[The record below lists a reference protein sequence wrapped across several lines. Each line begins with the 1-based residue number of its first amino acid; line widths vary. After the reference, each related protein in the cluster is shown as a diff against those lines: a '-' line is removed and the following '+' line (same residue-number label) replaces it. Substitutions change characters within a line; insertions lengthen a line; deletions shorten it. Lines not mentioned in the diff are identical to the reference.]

1 MSEMAPTQRVH
12 FDYWLLFTTILLV
25 GVGVV
30 MVYSA
35 SAVLAGERY
44 HDSYYFLKK
53 ELCFVAVG
61 FAGLAAMLRFPYAQW
76 RRLVYPLLAIVAGL
90 ILLAYVPGL
99 RSVASGAARWIKIGP
114 VRFQPS
120 ELAKLAMVL
129 FLAYSL
135 EKKAGRMKGFAI
147 GILPHV
153 AIGGA
158 MIVLILGQRDFG
170 SAFIVASLLGVML
183 FISGARC
190 MYMGAMGLAALPLLY
205 FAVASVDYRRRRILA
220 FLNPW
225 SDRYGSGFQIIQSL
239 IAFQGGGVLGRGL
252 GEGQQKLFY
261 LPEAHTDFIASV
273 VGEEL
278 GLVGMLVLIA
288 LYAVFCA
295 RGLMIAW
302 RAPDL
307 FGRYLAF
314 GITFLIGWQAL
325 GNLCV
330 VMGLLPTKG
339 MVLPFVSYGGS
350 SLLVSL
356 LAVGILLNVSSYRKA

>member
-1 MSEMAPTQRVH
+1 MNDEGTTRRVP
-12 FDYWLLFTTILLV
+12 FDYWLLLCTLLLV
-25 GVGVV
+25 GLGVV

-44 HDSYYFLKK
+44 GDPAYFLKR
-53 ELCFVAVG
+53 ESCFVLL
-61 FAGLAAMLRFPYAQW
+61 GLAGMTAAARCPYPVW
-76 RRLVYPLLAIVAGL
+76 RRVVYGLLALSA
-90 ILLAYVPGL
+90 LLLGCAYIPGI
-99 RSVASGAARWIKIGP
+99 RSTVGGASRWIHLGP

-120 ELAKLAMVL
+120 ELAKLTIVI

-135 EKKAGRMKGFAI
+135 EKKAARMKSFAV
-147 GILPHV
+147 GLFPHMV
-153 AIGGA
+153 IGGI

-170 SAFIVASLLGVML
+170 SAFLVASILFCMLLVGGSRL
-183 FISGARC
+183 T
-190 MYMGAMGLAALPLLY
+190 YLGAMVIAALPLLY
-205 FAVASVDYRRRRILA
+205 FAVASVDYRRKRILA

-239 IAFQGGGVLGRGL
+239 IAFKEGGLLGRGL

-273 VGEEL
+273 IGEEL
-278 GLVGMLVLIA
+278 GLIGMLCLLA
-288 LYAVFCA
+288 LYGFFCL
-295 RGLMIAW
+295 RGFMTAW
-302 RAPDL
+302 RAPDS

-314 GITFLIGWQAL
+314 GITVLLSWQAVCNL
-325 GNLCV
+325 GV

-356 LAVGILLNVSSYRKA
+356 VAVGIMLNISSYRKV

>member
-1 MSEMAPTQRVH
+1 MNNQTPTQRVH
-12 FDYWLLFTTILLV
+12 FDYWLLFLTILLV
-25 GVGVV
+25 GIGVV

-44 HDSYYFLKK
+44 KDAYYFLKK
-53 ELCFVAVG
+53 ELVFVTMG
-61 FAGLAAMLRFPYAQW
+61 FGILVAAMHFPYAQW
-76 RRLVYPLLAIVAGL
+76 RKCVYPLLGL
-90 ILLAYVPGL
+90 VGVLIALAYVPGL
-99 RSVASGAARWIKIGP
+99 RSVASGAARWVRLGP
-114 VRFQPS
+114 IRFQPS
-120 ELAKLAMVL
+120 ELAKLAMVI

-135 EKKAGRMKGFAI
+135 EKKAGRMKSFAI

-153 AIGGA
+153 VVGGA
-158 MIVLILGQRDFG
+158 VMLMILGQRDFG
-170 SAFIVASLLGVML
+170 SAFIVASLMAMML
-183 FISGARC
+183 FVSGVRVTYLAS
-190 MYMGAMGLAALPLLY
+190 MVVAALPILY

-225 SDRYGSGFQIIQSL
+225 NDRYGSGFQIIQSL
-239 IAFQGGGVLGRGL
+239 ISFQEGGLAGRGL
-252 GEGQQKLFY
+252 GEGHQKLFY

-273 VGEEL
+273 LGEEL
-278 GLVGMLVLIA
+278 GLIGILVLVT
-288 LYAVFCA
+288 LFGTFCW
-295 RGLMIAW
+295 RGLMVAW

-314 GITFLIGWQAL
+314 GITVLISWQAL

-356 LAVGILLNVSSYRKA
+356 WAVGILLNVSSYRKA